1 MGFFFLRKKITNM
14 AQNKKE
20 IEIIK
25 KIKVRISMKAQ
36 AEMRKPTLLWQ
47 CWNFWDLVNKEKYL
61 GQYLILKKS
70 LSQERKII
78 FKTATIK

>member
-1 MGFFFLRKKITNM
+1 MIPCNIWGFFFLRKKITNM

-36 AEMRKPTLLWQ
+36 AEMRKPTLL
-47 CWNFWDLVNKEKYL
+47 
-61 GQYLILKKS
+61 
-70 LSQERKII
+70 
-78 FKTATIK
+78 